1 MDNETWQKIKS
12 LARIGLAL
20 PKFDTDDVMVTSL
33 ASIEKHTSHKSWT
46 MKLGRKIKS
55 LARIGLARP
64 KFDTDD
70 VMVTS
75 QASIE
80 KHTSHKS
87 WTMKLGRKLKA
98 LLELD

>member
-1 MDNETWQKIKS
+1 MKFVRKVKG

-20 PKFDTDDVMVTSL
+20 PKF
-33 ASIEKHTSHKSWT
+33 
-46 MKLGRKIKS
+46 G
-55 LARIGLARP
+55 
-64 KFDTDD
+64 TDD

-80 KHTSHKS
+80 KHSSHKS

-98 LLELD
+98 L